1 MRIISTPL
9 PAEASDM
16 TGGRPTVVMALDTL
30 VDQKSLVVGLAE
42 GVVQGPDLAGV
53 RLNSPVGQLVIDR
66 CARHIKLNYPD
77 ATVVVAGVAQVSSAV
92 KRVRH
97 VLAKAPP
104 RAFVLLVC
112 ADGKTYD
119 AAHTALNIQFQPPN
133 ERPQ

>member
-9 PAEASDM
+9 PAEASDL
-16 TGGRPTVVMALDTL
+16 TGGRSTVVMALDTL
-30 VDQKSLVVGLAE
+30 VDQKSLVVGLTE
-42 GVVQGPDLAGV
+42 GVMQGPDLADV
-53 RLNSPVGQLVIDR
+53 RVSAVGQLIINR
-66 CARHIKLNYPD
+66 CARHLKLNYPD
-77 ATVVVAGVAQVSSAV
+77 ATVVIAGVAQVGSAV